1 MLTPKELGIVE
12 LYRRDIFASYTIRE
26 IMKTLGTSSYNW
38 VHTAV
43 KKLIKEGIL
52 AAEKKGKATICRINL
67 DSQAAIS
74 HISYDE
80 EIKGI
85 KAEIPHIKKVIDM
98 IDINYFTLLV
108 AGSYAK
114 GKATKESDVDIVV
127 IVSNKEEVKP
137 LINRL
142 KREGELMIPELH
154 PYVFTDEEFYLMLL
168 SKEGNYGKEIFMN
181 HLTIH
186 GAEGYYNIVKKAV
199 QNGFKGKNL

>member
-1 MLTPKELGIVE
+1 MLTEKELGIVD
-12 LYRRDIFASYTIRE
+12 LYRKDIFATYTIRE
-26 IMKTLGTSSYNW
+26 IMKALGTSSYNW

-43 KKLIKEGIL
+43 KKLINEGIL

-114 GKATKESDVDIVV
+114 GKVTKESDVDIVV

-142 KREGELMIPELH
+142 KREGELMVPELH

-168 SKEGNYGKEIFMN
+168 SKEANYGKEIFMN
-181 HLTIH
+181 HLIIH
-186 GAEGYYNIVKKAV
+186 GAEGYYNLLKKAI